1 MLYLLHNVCTNNK
14 TKWKNELE
22 VIENTDVLIF
32 AQFNTIFT
40 SYELKLASVPSCD
53 SDSLSNALVL
63 YLSIGAGCLIAGFI
77 AFTLINKRYENKLLN
92 KKVK

>member
-1 MLYLLHNVCTNNK
+1 MHIQL
-14 TKWKNELE
+14 TKLNETIELE

-53 SDSLSNALVL
+53 NDSLSNVLVL
-63 YLSIGAGCLIAGFI
+63 YLSTGAGCLIAGFI
-77 AFTLINKRYENKLLN
+77 AFALIDKRYENN
-92 KKVK
+92 Y

>member
-1 MLYLLHNVCTNNK
+1 M
-14 TKWKNELE
+14 
-22 VIENTDVLIF
+22 
-32 AQFNTIFT
+32 
-40 SYELKLASVPSCD
+40 
-53 SDSLSNALVL
+53 SNALVL

>member
-1 MLYLLHNVCTNNK
+1 MHVQL
-14 TKWKNELE
+14 TKLNEKNEFE
-22 VIENTDVLIF
+22 VIQNTDVLIF

-40 SYELKLASVPSCD
+40 SYELKLTSVPSCD